1 MRDDIHK
8 QIAVMQKTVHSSI
21 CCYLNCMRGD
31 IHKTDNSDADIE
43 AVHVVT
49 LNYMRGNLHKQCCDR
64 ISINILSHCVVSRAN
79 APK

>member
-1 MRDDIHK
+1 MH
-8 QIAVMQKTVHSSI
+8 
-21 CCYLNCMRGD
+21 GD

-49 LNYMRGNLHKQCCDR
+49 LNCMRGNLHKQCCDR

-79 APK
+79 APKLLLLTCPLVVPHHI